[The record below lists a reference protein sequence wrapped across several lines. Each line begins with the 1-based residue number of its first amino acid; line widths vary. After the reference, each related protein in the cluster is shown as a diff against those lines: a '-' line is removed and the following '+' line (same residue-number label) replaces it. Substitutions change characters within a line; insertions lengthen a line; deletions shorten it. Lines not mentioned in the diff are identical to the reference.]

1 MTQMNMVEAI
11 NSALKAEM
19 EKDESVLILGEDVG
33 KDGGVFRVT
42 DGLIQKFGEERVID
56 SPLAESGIVGFA
68 IGLALYGFKPIA
80 EIQFMGFLWPCLDQ
94 LSSHA
99 SRIRNRTWGRYSVPL
114 VLRAPYGG
122 GVRALEHHAESF
134 ESILAHIPGL
144 KVAIPSNPYD
154 AKGLLIASIRDPDPV
169 VFLEPKRLYRGIK
182 EEVPEEDY
190 VEEIGK
196 AKVVVEGEDL
206 TLVGWGSMIP
216 KILKARDLMFE
227 KGIRAE
233 VIDIRSISPYDYATV
248 HSSVEKTGRAVVIQ
262 EAPRT
267 LGFASEIIARLND
280 NEMLNLKAPAFR
292 VTGFDIPFPYYKMEH
307 WAMPDV
313 DRIIKASRQVLK
325 W

>member
-1 MTQMNMVEAI
+1 MVEAI